1 MKIRV
6 LVINLNNKSY
16 TENCI
21 NSLLNQ
27 KFNDFKITL
36 FDQNSSEI
44 GTEEML
50 NFFKALIKR

>member
-6 LVINLNNKSY
+6 LVINLNNKKY

-21 NSLLNQ
+21 NLLLNQ

-36 FDQNSSEI
+36 FDQNS
-44 GTEEML
+44 
-50 NFFKALIKR
+50 NQ